1 MRIPIPGPILA
12 VLNPNRP
19 VSPPIL
25 HKNGLQSVENSTI
38 NNSQAIIGYSGKN
51 ENIFICEEQI
61 YKITDALSSIDCRT
75 LEEEEEDGCI
85 NYANDLN
92 TKLNWKMTQKLFST
106 TF

>member
-38 NNSQAIIGYSGKN
+38 NNSQAIIGCSGKSKIISASKN
-51 ENIFICEEQI
+51 FI
-61 YKITDALSSIDCRT
+61 KITDALSSIDCRT
-75 LEEEEEDGCI
+75 LEKEEEVGCI
-85 NYANDLN
+85 NYVNDLN

>member
-1 MRIPIPGPILA
+1 MKIPIPGPILA

-38 NNSQAIIGYSGKN
+38 NNSQAIIGYSGKKGKY
-51 ENIFICEEQI
+51 ICEEQI

-75 LEEEEEDGCI
+75 LEEEEEEDGCI